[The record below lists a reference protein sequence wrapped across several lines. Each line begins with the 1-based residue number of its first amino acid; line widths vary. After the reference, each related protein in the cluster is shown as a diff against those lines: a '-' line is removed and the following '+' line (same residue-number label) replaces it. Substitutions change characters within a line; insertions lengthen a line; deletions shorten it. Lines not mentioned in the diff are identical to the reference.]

1 MESKII
7 WEEQKM
13 EKRKLVMAGNGMAG
27 VRTIEELLKLEPN
40 AYEITIFGSEP
51 HPNYNRIMLSTVLQ
65 GDKTI
70 DDIIMNDWDWY
81 KNNGIKLYAGEAI
94 VKIDKENKK
103 VISSEG
109 RITEYDELI
118 IATGSSSFILP
129 VPGAKKQGVVGF
141 RDIHDCEM
149 MIKDSEEYKR
159 AVVIG
164 GGLLGLEAARGLL
177 NLGMEVDVVHLM
189 PYLMER
195 QLDAT
200 ASEMLRKELESQ
212 GMNFLL
218 EKQTAEIL
226 GDGRVSG
233 IRFADGSEI
242 AADLVVMAVGIR
254 PNVKL
259 AKDSGIYVNRG
270 IVVND
275 YMETSIPH
283 IYAVGECAE
292 HREIVYGLVAPLY
305 EQGKVLAAN
314 LAGAETKPYEGTICG
329 TQLKVSGCDLFS
341 AGEIG
346 EDPEAKSIKVHNE
359 FDGVYKKIVI
369 RDNRITGIV
378 LYGETKDS
386 NRLFRM
392 LTKRED
398 VSGMTSVSIL
408 EAGGCC
414 SGDASDVAAM
424 ADDELVCGCN
434 GVSKGTIVEAIRQ
447 NELTTVDEVGGCTNA
462 GRSCGRCKTLIS
474 DILAHTLGD
483 QYDTSAKKAAICGC
497 TTLSRDEVVDEIRAK
512 GLTNVREVM
521 NVLGWKQE
529 EGCSKCRPAINYYL
543 GMVNF
548 NEYKDERDSRLV
560 NEKMHANIQKDGTYS
575 VVPRMYGGVTT
586 AADLKKIAEVAEKY
600 DVPLVKLTGG
610 QRIGLFGVKKDD
622 LPAMWEDLGMPSGYA
637 YGKTLRTV
645 KTCVGAK
652 FCRFG
657 TQDSMGL
664 GIELE
669 KKFERLDTPHKVKMG
684 VSACPRNCAE
694 SGIKDIGFVGVDGGW
709 EIYVGGNGG
718 TDLRAADLL
727 ITVKTKEE
735 AIEITGAYLQYYRE
749 TASYLERTAPWLERM
764 GLENVRAVLDDS
776 ETRKELNKR
785 LEKTLER
792 YHEPWQEAIEN
803 EAIKEKYYQRRKVTI
818 E

>member
-1 MESKII
+1 MK
-7 WEEQKM
+7 K
-13 EKRKLVMAGNGMAG
+13 KLVMIGNGMAG
-27 VRTIEELLKLEPN
+27 VRTIEELLKLQPEGF
-40 AYEITIFGSEP
+40 EITIFGNEP

-65 GDKTI
+65 GDKSI

-81 KNNGIKLYAGEAI
+81 KSNDIQLFAGEEV
-94 VKIDKENKK
+94 VKIDKEKQQ
-103 VISSEG
+103 VISNQG
-109 RITEYDELI
+109 RRVDYDELI

-129 VPGAKKQGVVGF
+129 VPGSDKEGVVGF
-141 RDIHDCEM
+141 RDIYDCEM
-149 MIKDSEEYKR
+149 MIKDSKQYKK
-159 AVVIG
+159 AAVIG

-177 NLGMEVDVVHLM
+177 NLGMEVDIVHLM
-189 PYLMER
+189 PHLMER
-195 QLDAT
+195 QLDET
-200 ASEMLRKELESQ
+200 ASGMLKNELENQ

-226 GDGRVSG
+226 GEERVTGLRFSDGT
-233 IRFADGSEI
+233 EI
-242 AADLVVMAVGIR
+242 QTDLVVMAVGIR
-254 PNVKL
+254 PNVQL

-275 YMETSIPH
+275 YMETDMH
-283 IYAVGECAE
+283 NIYAVGECAE

-305 EQGKVLAAN
+305 EQGKVLAAK
-314 LAGAETKPYEGTICG
+314 LAGTPSNPYEGTICG

-346 EDPEAKSIKVHNE
+346 DDEGTKSIKVHNE
-359 FDGVYKKIVI
+359 FDGIYKKIVI
-369 RDNRITGIV
+369 RDNRIAGIV
-378 LYGETKDS
+378 LYGDTKDS

-398 VSGMTSVSIL
+398 ISGMTSVSIL
-408 EAGGCC
+408 EASGCC
-414 SGDASDVAAM
+414 GGGGEAGDVAAM

-434 GVSKGTIVEAIRQ
+434 GVTKGTIVDAIRT

-462 GRSCGRCKTLIS
+462 GRSCGRCKSLIS
-474 DILAHTLGD
+474 DILAYTLGD
-483 QYDTSAKKAAICGC
+483 QYDTSVKKAGICGC
-497 TTLSRDEVVDEIRAK
+497 TSLSKDEVVAEIREK

-521 NVLGWKQE
+521 NVLGWSQE

-543 GMVNF
+543 GMVHYDG
-548 NEYKDERDSRLV
+548 YKDERDSRLV

-575 VVPRMYGGVTT
+575 VVPRMYGGVTS

-610 QRIGLFGVKKDD
+610 QRIGLFGVNKED
-622 LPAMWEDLGMPSGYA
+622 LPAIWEDLGMPSGYA

-645 KTCVGAK
+645 KTCVGEK

-709 EIYVGGNGG
+709 EIYIGGNGG

-727 ITVKTKEE
+727 DTVKTKEE
-735 AIEITGAYLQYYRE
+735 ALEITGAYLQYYRE
-749 TASYLERTAPWLERM
+749 TAAYLERTAPWLERM
-764 GLENVRAVLDDS
+764 GLEHVKEVLADDNM
-776 ETRKELNKR
+776 RQQLNER
-785 LEKTLER
+785 LDKTLER
-792 YHEPWQEAIEN
+792 YNEPWQQAISDSS
-803 EAIKEKYYQRRKVTI
+803 IKEKYYQVRSVSV